1 MNVFGHGTHIFRW
14 KLGYFNGGTKK
25 SNSLGVRTKL
35 VAGFKNFPGLYGFR
49 NNHKC

>member
-1 MNVFGHGTHIFRW
+1 MYLAMELTYLDGNLATSMVEQKT
-14 KLGYFNGGTKK
+14 